1 MCISLTFISLTVR
14 FCWIRTTS
22 LDPEQIS
29 LNLFSFA
36 GDLLLAFS
44 LSVLVGLL
52 LGALVY
58 VLLTWASRR
67 RASARITSRSQ
78 KSPQACAPPSSQ
90 LGLYRSTFLS
100 VYRQPSLEPVGQLGS
115 KPHPEASTFRP
126 PASKK
131 KPPLDLEEDGR
142 LNPSEEML
150 NSDSESLV
158 PNKRHSFWLGGNG
171 LKGFLPL
178 NAPPAYDSAL
188 QPFAETST

>member
-1 MCISLTFISLTVR
+1 MSAEERSCISR
-14 FCWIRTTS
+14 NMAHNDTS
-22 LDPEQIS
+22 VFWEILQS
-29 LNLFSFA
+29 FNL

-67 RASARITSRSQ
+67 RASARITGRSQ
-78 KSPQACAPPSSQ
+78 RKSPRACVPPSSQ

-115 KPHPEASTFRP
+115 KPRPEASTFRP
-126 PASKK
+126 PPSKK
-131 KPPLDLEEDGR
+131 KPPLDPEEDAR
-142 LNPSEEML
+142 ENPSEETS
-150 NSDSESLV
+150 NSDFESLV

-178 NAPPAYDSAL
+178 NAPPAYDTAL
-188 QPFAETST
+188 HPFAETST